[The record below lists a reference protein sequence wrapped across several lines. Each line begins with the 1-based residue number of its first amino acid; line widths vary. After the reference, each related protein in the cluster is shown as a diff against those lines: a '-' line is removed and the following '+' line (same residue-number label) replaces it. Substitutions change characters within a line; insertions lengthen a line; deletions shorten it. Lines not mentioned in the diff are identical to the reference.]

1 MLLCLTG
8 WFAEPGSVLGARDTE
23 IAKTKLLPSRPSQSS
38 GESGKLTNR
47 NKRRHYMQSYHL
59 EFPRSDMK
67 VTLQR
72 QTMLLGVST
81 GLGRAA
87 IPGAL

>member
-1 MLLCLTG
+1 
-8 WFAEPGSVLGARDTE
+8 
-23 IAKTKLLPSRPSQSS
+23 
-38 GESGKLTNR
+38 
-47 NKRRHYMQSYHL
+47 MQSYHL